1 MKRIFL
7 LMVALLLSAGTTPA
21 TTEKWT
27 ASWDNFSE
35 PLDFAH
41 SIITWSVA
49 AGTRKLTVTFKLVH
63 AMPNNV
69 CRVRC
74 SHLL

>member
-27 ASWDNFSE
+27 ASWDNFSFLQADLW
-35 PLDFAH
+35 PIRPVKRQ
-41 SIITWSVA
+41 SRYI
-49 AGTRKLTVTFKLVH
+49 
-63 AMPNNV
+63 
-69 CRVRC
+69 
-74 SHLL
+74 